1 MQQVSRLAFLS
12 HRKFLGQQVWL
23 HKGVRTLIVVAPGLA
38 VFLMTGNP
46 LAVTFAF
53 AALCLSVP
61 YGDQNF
67 RPAHLLCLAPL
78 AAVFMVLAVWLQRH
92 PILYVLVI
100 ALVGAALVLISRSAT
115 LPPRITTWFLIYVLY
130 QSNELRSAG
139 FQAAIFAA
147 LLVAPAAAWTYV
159 ACSWFWPHRGAP
171 ESGGAGKGEQMNA
184 PLQALCAALSTASAA
199 AVAFACHLYH
209 ANWAIWSAYTVIRP
223 SRSVSLKRSA
233 QRILGAVIGCSIGF
247 LAIETLRGIPVVL
260 AVLTVLAVFLMVA
273 FEKYALA
280 VSVRSA
286 LAPLAAFALHYDPL
300 ETAEARFLCI
310 LIGVIIGTLFMLLFT
325 SERLVKVYAP

>member
-1 MQQVSRLAFLS
+1 MQQVFRLASLS

-61 YGDQNF
+61 YGDKNF

-78 AAVFMVLAVWLQRH
+78 A
-92 PILYVLVI
+92 
-100 ALVGAALVLISRSAT
+100 
-115 LPPRITTWFLIYVLY
+115 
-130 QSNELRSAG
+130 
-139 FQAAIFAA
+139 
-147 LLVAPAAAWTYV
+147 
-159 ACSWFWPHRGAP
+159 
-171 ESGGAGKGEQMNA
+171 
-184 PLQALCAALSTASAA
+184 
-199 AVAFACHLYH
+199 
-209 ANWAIWSAYTVIRP
+209 
-223 SRSVSLKRSA
+223 
-233 QRILGAVIGCSIGF
+233 
-247 LAIETLRGIPVVL
+247 
-260 AVLTVLAVFLMVA
+260 
-273 FEKYALA
+273 
-280 VSVRSA
+280 RSA
-286 LAPLAAFALHYDPL
+286 LAPLAAFALHYNPL